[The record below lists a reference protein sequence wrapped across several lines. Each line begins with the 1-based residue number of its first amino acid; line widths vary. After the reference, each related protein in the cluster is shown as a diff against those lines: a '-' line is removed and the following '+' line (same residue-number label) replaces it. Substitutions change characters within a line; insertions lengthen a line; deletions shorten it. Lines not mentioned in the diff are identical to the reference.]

1 MWRCRS
7 LCVNAGRSSFD
18 FEVGSERLVAS
29 RCRQLQGAVRRF
41 SSSAGDIQQPS
52 SATDDGQGMSVL
64 LRSLSG
70 VVLAASAA
78 ACFWPS
84 PAESYSRG
92 DLTAQEDTGFF
103 RRKEPRYIFGE
114 AFRRRIFF
122 NYEKRIRL
130 RSSPEKVFEYFAS
143 YKNPEGELFMTPA
156 DLMRAIVPVFPPSE
170 SNIVREGFLRG
181 ERPPG
186 ELQCAAST
194 FFMLFDTNND
204 GLISFAEYIFF
215 VTLLSIPESSF
226 SAAFKMFDLD
236 NNGEIEREE
245 FKKVMSLMRSY
256 NRQGMKHRDGK
267 RIGLKIGD
275 SVENGGLVEYF
286 FGKDGNSGLEHEK
299 FVGFLRNL
307 HDEIVRLEFAHYD
320 YKLRGKISAK
330 DFALSMVAAADMN
343 LINRFLD
350 RVEQIDDKP
359 HIRNIW
365 ITLEEFKA
373 FAELRRRIQ
382 PLALA
387 IFSYGKVNGLLTKK
401 DFQRAAS
408 QVCGV
413 TITDDL
419 VDVIF
424 HIFDT
429 NDDGSLSSEEF
440 LAVLQRREQDVA
452 NPTGTGVFG
461 MLACWLNCAK
471 ACHLPRVLMGSDA
484 ASY

>member
-1 MWRCRS
+1 MMA
-7 LCVNAGRSSFD
+7 LF
-18 FEVGSERLVAS
+18 RLPSKFPICLFFLDVIRIS
-29 RCRQLQGAVRRF
+29 IQLQNGLCEASINTSMEAVL
-41 SSSAGDIQQPS
+41 IQIK
-52 SATDDGQGMSVL
+52 
-64 LRSLSG
+64 SL
-70 VVLAASAA
+70 
-78 ACFWPS
+78 
-84 PAESYSRG
+84 
-92 DLTAQEDTGFF
+92 
-103 RRKEPRYIFGE
+103 
-114 AFRRRIFF
+114 
-122 NYEKRIRL
+122 
-130 RSSPEKVFEYFAS
+130 
-143 YKNPEGELFMTPA
+143 
-156 DLMRAIVPVFPPSE
+156 
-170 SNIVREGFLRG
+170 
-181 ERPPG
+181 
-186 ELQCAAST
+186 
-194 FFMLFDTNND
+194 
-204 GLISFAEYIFF
+204 YIFF

>member
-1 MWRCRS
+1 M
-7 LCVNAGRSSFD
+7 
-18 FEVGSERLVAS
+18 VA
-29 RCRQLQGAVRRF
+29 
-41 SSSAGDIQQPS
+41 
-52 SATDDGQGMSVL
+52 
-64 LRSLSG
+64 
-70 VVLAASAA
+70 
-78 ACFWPS
+78 
-84 PAESYSRG
+84 
-92 DLTAQEDTGFF
+92 
-103 RRKEPRYIFGE
+103 E

-365 ITLEEFKA
+365 ITLEVKTVTV
-373 FAELRRRIQ
+373 IK
-382 PLALA
+382 
-387 IFSYGKVNGLLTKK
+387 FSP
-401 DFQRAAS
+401 
-408 QVCGV
+408 
-413 TITDDL
+413 I
-419 VDVIF
+419 
-424 HIFDT
+424 
-429 NDDGSLSSEEF
+429 
-440 LAVLQRREQDVA
+440 
-452 NPTGTGVFG
+452 P
-461 MLACWLNCAK
+461 
-471 ACHLPRVLMGSDA
+471 
-484 ASY
+484 